1 MKGLIKH
8 SLVLAAV
15 LLTGC
20 VSYSQHE
27 LPAVQTWPPT
37 ANAPAQKPTAYVR
50 TIEARRRRADE
61 ALNQVNSGPGYAAAG
76 APALLWEKAV
86 ADSFRQ
92 SNRFSRVS
100 TDKVDSDI
108 YAEATLH
115 NNEQFNMASAIIT
128 GVTFFI
134 IPTTAK
140 NTFTLETVFK
150 DKDGKELGRVKKS
163 ESVRTWMQLV
173 LIVGIPF
180 RADTREVVEALTR
193 STLDEAV
200 QRKLL

>member
-1 MKGLIKH
+1 MMGFIKH

-27 LPAVQTWPPT
+27 LPAVQTWPPAAT
-37 ANAPAQKPTAYVR
+37 AQQKPTAYVR
-50 TIEARRRRADE
+50 TT
-61 ALNQVNSGPGYAAAG
+61 ALNQVNSGPTVAASG
-76 APALLWEKAV
+76 AQATAWETSV
-86 ADSFRQ
+86 AETFRDSG
-92 SNRFSRVS
+92 RFTRVS
-100 TDKVDSDI
+100 TDKVASEI
-108 YAEATLH
+108 YAEATLS
-115 NNEQFNMASAIIT
+115 NNEKFSMASAIIT
-128 GVTFFI
+128 GATFFI
-134 IPTTAK
+134 IPSTAQ

-163 ESVRTWMQLV
+163 ESVRTWMHLV

-180 RADTREVVEALTR
+180 QQDTRDVVQALTR

-200 QRKLL
+200 RRQLL

>member
-15 LLTGC
+15 LLSGC

-50 TIEARRRRADE
+50 AT
-61 ALNQVNSGPGYAAAG
+61 ALNQVNGGPANAAPG
-76 APALLWEKAV
+76 KPAALWEKAV

-92 SNRFSRVS
+92 SERFARVS

-108 YAEATLH
+108 YADATLY
-115 NNEQFNMASAIIT
+115 NNEQFSVASAIIT
-128 GVTFFI
+128 GATFFI

-140 NTFTLETVFK
+140 NVFTLETVFK

-163 ESVRTWMQLV
+163 ESVRTWMHLV

-180 RADTREVVEALTR
+180 QADGREVVDALTR